1 MGKKRVD
8 QKTGKAIL
16 TFTVAEC
23 GEYHSLGKYYE
34 GIKTLEEAVSLYR
47 QIPPERM
54 NGIPSIG
61 INLHVRGTDKTEDV
75 QADILSGSEIDIG
88 FLNLIPELCGN
99 PQVQEA
105 VKAIIERFPDKEVID
120 Y

>member
-1 MGKKRVD
+1 MGKKTVN
-8 QKTGKAIL
+8 QKTEKVIL

-23 GEYHSLGKYYE
+23 GEYHNLGKYYE
-34 GIKTLEEAVSLYR
+34 GIKTLEEAANLYR

-61 INLHVRGTDKTEDV
+61 INLHVRGTDKMEDV
-75 QADILSGSEIDIG
+75 QADIVSGDEIDIS
-88 FLNLIPELCGN
+88 FVNFIPELCGN
-99 PQVQEA
+99 LQVQAA
-105 VKAIIERFPDKEVID
+105 VKTMIEMFPDKEVID

>member
-1 MGKKRVD
+1 MGNTAEQKKE
-8 QKTGKAIL
+8 KAIL

-23 GEYHSLGKYYE
+23 GEYHNLGKYYE

-61 INLHVRGTDKTEDV
+61 INLHARGTDKMEDV
-75 QADILSGSEIDIG
+75 QADILSGDGIDIG
-88 FLNLIPELCGN
+88 FISLIPELCGN
-99 PQVQEA
+99 AQVQAA
-105 VKAIIERFPDKEVID
+105 VQAIIKMFPDKEVIE